1 MLTLEQFN
9 DFVTLLALHDWH
21 YDYSDD
27 MSVWRKGSAHRA
39 LIDESKRKHPM
50 YHQAY
55 EAWHTY
61 IYRSHRNAEN
71 RQVLEQTIK
80 ELRAELLIT
89 A

>member
-9 DFVTLLALHDWH
+9 DFVSQMALHDWH

-27 MSVWRKGSAHRA
+27 ISVWRKGNVQRT
-39 LIDESKRKHPM
+39 LIETTSKRHEL
-50 YHQAY
+50 YVRAY
-55 EAWHTY
+55 KAWHTY
-61 IYRSHRNAEN
+61 IYGSHGTAAAREQ
-71 RQVLEQTIK
+71 RDQTIN